1 MKGGEIPFKGRNTRA
16 TVVIWRGFVGVV
28 NGGAVKD
35 TQFSIVRPNER
46 REARA
51 SFVNCTGVVSMTEE
65 TTI

>member
-16 TVVIWRGFVGVV
+16 TVTVCRAFIGVV
-28 NGGAVKD
+28 NDRAVKD
-35 TQFSIVRPNER
+35 TQFSIVSPNER

-51 SFVNCTGVVSMTEE
+51 SLVDCTGVVSMIEE